1 MLVKAKV
8 IDTEMRTHKEK
19 SVCDVTIKL
28 SDPAEAV
35 VITLWNNSVQ
45 KDEHKAF
52 ASVAGQEVYIG
63 LRADVFNGKLQYQL
77 NTNVLPQLVKAAPA
91 TRSAA

>member
-19 SVCDVTIKL
+19 TVCDVTIKL

-45 KDEHKAF
+45 KDEHKPF
-52 ASVAGQEVYIG
+52 AAVAGQDVYMG

-77 NTNVLPQLVKAAPA
+77 NTNVLPQLVKVAPA
-91 TRSAA
+91 RSAA

>member
-1 MLVKAKV
+1 MLVKAKI
-8 IDTEMRTHKEK
+8 IDTELRTHKDK
-19 SVCDVTIKL
+19 TVCDVTIKL

-52 ASVAGQEVYIG
+52 AAAAGQDVYIG

-77 NTNVLPQLVKAAPA
+77 NTNVLPQPVKAPV